1 MRKKNM
7 SGVVFLLTHDDG
19 FYLFLKFLTFFFK
32 MKVGTCSDS

>member
-19 FYLFLKFLTFFFK
+19 FYLFLKFFFK